1 MEKREGGVDE
11 RRLACWIGKSILIKG
26 DVVASGDLVIDGQV
40 EGTIDLGDHNLTI
53 GSGAQVTADLVAKSV
68 TISGKV
74 KGNVTGMSKVELK
87 ATGSVEGDVTAPKF
101 VMDEGA
107 SISGKIDT
115 GPRQK

>member
-1 MEKREGGVDE
+1 MEKREGGMDE

-26 DVVASGDLVIDGQV
+26 DVVSSGDLVIDGIV
-40 EGTIDLGDHNLTI
+40 EGTIDLGDHSLTI
-53 GSGAQVTADLVAKSV
+53 GPGAAVTADLVAKSV

-74 KGNVTGMSKVELK
+74 KGNVTGMSRVELK
-87 ATGSVEGDVTAPKF
+87 ATGSVEGDVTAPRF